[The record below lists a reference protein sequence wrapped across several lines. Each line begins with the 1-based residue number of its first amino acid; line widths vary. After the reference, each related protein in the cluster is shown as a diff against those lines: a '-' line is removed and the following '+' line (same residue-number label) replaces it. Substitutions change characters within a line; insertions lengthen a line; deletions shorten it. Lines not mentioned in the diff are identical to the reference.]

1 MMKKKTLL
9 TGCLLSVFMLQGA
22 MAQDEVISTF
32 NSANV
37 ILPSSQY
44 TPDDPYLA
52 TVWVYDSRQRYSEPF
67 YNKVWGVPDDDAQGH
82 KWYEPEYELTDNS
95 VVWQEDVQ
103 APFSTDE
110 YYKGHL
116 SYRWISGEIMGDI
129 YMRRTFTLNEPIRET
144 VFLACGHDDAP
155 SEWYINGVLVKTV
168 SDGWNNDEYVLLT
181 DEQKALIKTDG
192 TENVIAVHVHQNW
205 GGAFADCGLYA
216 ADMKYVHNYLHTVSC
231 GDWECKYYFLNYD
244 TDIEVADAGHW
255 AALEEDERDW
265 IPGYGPFSYDENMFF
280 TTKWP
285 SRERPLLVRR
295 HFTLTEAD
303 LEDIKNN
310 DVVLSCSYDENPRV
324 FLNGTKIWSAEKW
337 NDNDYAQVK
346 LRSVHKNHFR
356 VGDNVLAVSLTS
368 GAGGGHID
376 YGIGLVRYE
385 DPTSID
391 HTSSGV
397 TGRKD
402 NKVYNLNGLYL
413 GTSTDGL
420 KKGVY
425 IVGGKKHV
433 VGK

>member
-192 TENVIAVHVHQNW
+192 TE
-205 GGAFADCGLYA
+205 
-216 ADMKYVHNYLHTVSC
+216 
-231 GDWECKYYFLNYD
+231 
-244 TDIEVADAGHW
+244 
-255 AALEEDERDW
+255 
-265 IPGYGPFSYDENMFF
+265 
-280 TTKWP
+280 
-285 SRERPLLVRR
+285 
-295 HFTLTEAD
+295 
-303 LEDIKNN
+303 
-310 DVVLSCSYDENPRV
+310 
-324 FLNGTKIWSAEKW
+324 
-337 NDNDYAQVK
+337 
-346 LRSVHKNHFR
+346 
-356 VGDNVLAVSLTS
+356 
-368 GAGGGHID
+368 
-376 YGIGLVRYE
+376 
-385 DPTSID
+385 
-391 HTSSGV
+391 
-397 TGRKD
+397 
-402 NKVYNLNGLYL
+402 
-413 GTSTDGL
+413 
-420 KKGVY
+420 
-425 IVGGKKHV
+425 
-433 VGK
+433 